1 MVMRK
6 DPWRVRKC
14 EKECDAKKTRK
25 TYAKAG
31 RENKSTTTLYM
42 KCEKLPLGPNTTHTG
57 VHGKLQHF
65 RPDHNRVWGRSVQ
78 LSVTKIVDIL

>member
-1 MVMRK
+1 MMLRK
-6 DPWRVRKC
+6 DPWRVREC
-14 EKECDAKKTRK
+14 EEKSDAKKARK
-25 TYAKAG
+25 TNVKAE

-42 KCEKLPLGPNTTHTG
+42 KCEKLPLEPNTTHTS

-78 LSVTKIVDIL
+78 LSVAKIVDIL